1 MLRSFGLL
9 FTLLF
14 INSAAC
20 IAAPT
25 DPASDA
31 SIEEYLKISNAQAF
45 LEGMKGQVGGYIKNS
60 MQQATQGKPVTPQRQ
75 AILDHMAQQMSD
87 LVAET
92 LNWDSLKPM
101 YMRVYHESFTQSE
114 IDGIIKF
121 YKTPAGKA
129 MINKLPLVMQNV
141 MNEMQEMIKPMQ
153 SKMMQIQREAIEQ
166 IKATPDG

>member
-1 MLRSFGLL
+1 
-9 FTLLF
+9 
-14 INSAAC
+14 
-20 IAAPT
+20 
-25 DPASDA
+25 
-31 SIEEYLKISNAQAF
+31 
-45 LEGMKGQVGGYIKNS
+45 
-60 MQQATQGKPVTPQRQ
+60 
-75 AILDHMAQQMSD
+75 
-87 LVAET
+87 
-92 LNWDSLKPM
+92 M